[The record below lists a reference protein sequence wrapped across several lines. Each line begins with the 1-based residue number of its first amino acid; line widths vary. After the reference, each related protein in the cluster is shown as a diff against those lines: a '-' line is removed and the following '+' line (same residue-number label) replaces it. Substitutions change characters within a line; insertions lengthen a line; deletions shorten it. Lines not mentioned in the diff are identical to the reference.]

1 MTIAATNP
9 IGLSDQEISYDF
21 TFSFGDDAQTSGYNS
36 TRPVLIAGREAPE
49 WINDLVSRIDA
60 LRALGPNW
68 DSYGASP
75 VNMTTIAHAREIA
88 RKLAGFVG
96 VTRPVL
102 STGPNGEVGFS
113 WDTGK
118 WSLDASVDDEGMIT
132 YVYLEEAGREVES
145 RTRDP
150 HDLLLFLTHWT

>member
-1 MTIAATNP
+1 MTRPAINP
-9 IGLSDQEISYDF
+9 MGLSDQEISCDF
-21 TFSFGDDAQTSGYNS
+21 TFCFGDGAQTSGYNS
-36 TRPVLIAGREAPE
+36 TRPVLIAGREVPE

-75 VNMTTIAHAREIA
+75 VNITTIVHAQDIA

-102 STGPNGEVGFS
+102 SPGPNGEVGFS

-118 WSLDASVDDEGMIT
+118 WSLDASIDVEGMIT

-150 HDLLLFLTHWT
+150 RDLLPFLTQWT